1 MAGGRSAFGAW
12 ALAVA
17 GALLLLA
24 LMPGPAGAAT
34 DKPLTRYSI
43 VHGCYELQSS
53 QGAVSKAGGAYA
65 VGSGDPEV
73 FRMQATDLGRYL
85 FYGHDQDFMAL
96 DGDGV
101 APAAE
106 PSDDADWTVRERGEG
121 FAIVNEHAGKALG
134 VAGGALAAVAPD
146 AGVTFEFVAATGCP
160 QYPEVEVDAKGKP
173 TTGSPLYGEAT
184 GLVDGHMHGMAYE
197 FLGGK
202 AHCGEPWDR
211 FGAPYALRDCPDHE
225 VGGGCA
231 AVLENVLYGNP
242 ARCHDP
248 VGWPTFNDWPA
259 YNSLTHEQSYW
270 RWLER
275 AWRGGLRVYVN
286 LFVEN
291 RVLCE
296 IYPYKQNDCNEMASV
311 LLQAKRIR
319 QMQDYIDAQMG
330 GPGKGFF
337 RIVSSPYQARRV
349 INRGKM
355 AVIQGME
362 VSEPFGCRLINREP
376 ACDREQISSW
386 LDDLQSLG
394 VTQLEITN
402 KFDNALTGVAGDNGT
417 TGTITDT
424 GNFFSTGSFF
434 DMQTCADPQYHD
446 HAPTTVNYPHNDDE
460 VIANG
465 LAAYAPGSTPIYP
478 SGPVCNQRGL
488 TPLGEYAIR
497 QIIKRHM
504 IFDPDHMSVLGRD
517 QALNLVESKDYPG
530 IVSSHSWSTEDALP
544 RIYKLGGMVMPYAGG
559 SEGFVDEW
567 MRLRSYYRQGG
578 NQYFGVGYGAD
589 ANGFGAQGPPRNPD
603 IAPPVEYPFE
613 NWNGDVTLG
622 EQVSGERHY
631 DINVDGVAHYGLYPD
646 WIEDLRMQAGDK
658 IVRDMGRGAE
668 AYLEMWERA
677 EGVTEV
683 RCDRWRQRFL
693 TPDGIARR
701 LELGDGPKRV
711 LQRAGQPVDRTRTWR
726 WCANGRKHGKVG
738 EPRVGGKRVVAAFD
752 GDAKVALIA
761 STLRKHR
768 ADGIRTGMPL
778 DDVRERLDRFG
789 DLWVRDA
796 GNGRKFFYGVR
807 NGRIAYVG
815 LASAEA
821 AATPAALERN
831 VKRSAI

>member
-1 MAGGRSAFGAW
+1 MPAVAA
-12 ALAVA
+12 ALAAVLVPVA
-17 GALLLLA
+17 AS
-24 LMPGPAGAAT
+24 AASP
-34 DKPLTRYSI
+34 DPPTRHSI
-43 VHGCYELQSS
+43 VHGCYSLEAP
-53 QGAVSKAGGAYA
+53 GGTVGKEGGAYP
-65 VGSGDPEV
+65 VGSGTPEV

-85 FYGHDQDFMAL
+85 FYGHAEDFMAL

-106 PSDDADWTVRERGEG
+106 PSDDADWTVREHGGG
-121 FAIVNEHAGKALG
+121 FEVVNEHAGRALG
-134 VAGGALAAVAPD
+134 ITGGALAAVAPE
-146 AGVTFEFVAATGCP
+146 AAATFVFAEASGCP
-160 QYPEVEVDAKGKP
+160 QYPEVEVGASGRP
-173 TTGSPLYGEAT
+173 STGSPLYGEAT
-184 GLVDGHMHGMAYE
+184 GLVDGHMHTMAYE

-202 AHCGEPWDR
+202 AHCGEPFDR

-296 IYPYKQNDCNEMASV
+296 IYPYKQNDCNEMSSV
-311 LLQAKRIR
+311 LLQAQRIR

-337 RIVSSPYQARRV
+337 RIVHSPYQARRV
-349 INRGKM
+349 INQGKL
-355 AVIQGME
+355 AVVQGME
-362 VSEPFGCRLINREP
+362 VSEPFGCRLINKVP
-376 ACDREQISSW
+376 ACDREQISDW
-386 LDDLQSLG
+386 LDRLQTLG

-434 DMQTCADPQYHD
+434 DMQSCSDPAYHD
-446 HAPTTVNYPHNDDE
+446 HSPTAVTYPHNEDDL
-460 VIANG
+460 IANG
-465 LAAYAPGSTPIYP
+465 LAAQLPGGAAPVYP
-478 SGPVCNQRGL
+478 SGPVCNTRGL

-504 IFDPDHMSVLGRD
+504 IFDPDHMSVLGRN
-517 QALNLVESKDYPG
+517 QALNLVESKDYSG
-530 IVSSHSWSTEDALP
+530 IVSSHSWSTDDALP
-544 RIYKLGGMVMPYAGG
+544 RIYALGGMVMPYAGG
-559 SEGFVDEW
+559 SEGFVDQW
-567 MRLRSYYRQGG
+567 MHLRSYYREGG
-578 NQYFGVGYGAD
+578 NQFFGVGYGAD
-589 ANGFGAQGPPRNPD
+589 ANGFGSQGAPRDPA
-603 IAPPVEYPFE
+603 IADPVSYPFRS
-613 NWNGDVTLG
+613 WDGKVKLDQQT
-622 EQVSGERHY
+622 SGERVY
-631 DINVDGVAHYGLYPD
+631 DVNVDGVAHYGLYPD

-677 EGVTEV
+677 DGITEV

-693 TPDGIARR
+693 TADGIARR
-701 LELGDGPKRV
+701 LELGTRPKRV
-711 LQRAGQPVDRTRTWR
+711 LARAGQPVERTRTWT
-726 WCANGRKHGKVG
+726 WCANGRKHSKTGEPKVG
-738 EPRVGGKRVVAAFD
+738 AKRVVAVFD
-752 GDAKVALIA
+752 GHGKVALIA
-761 STLRKHR
+761 STLHKHR
-768 ADGIRTGMPL
+768 AEGIRPGTPVADL
-778 DDVRERLDRFG
+778 RERADRFG
-789 DLWVRDA
+789 GTWVRDA
-796 GNGRKFFYGVR
+796 RNGRKFFYGVR
-807 NGRIAYVG
+807 NGRVVFVG
-815 LASAEA
+815 LASAA
-821 AATPAALERN
+821 AAKTPSALQRYI
-831 VKRSAI
+831 KRAQV